1 MDEDAATAE
10 VGPDLVTAARKG
22 DSAAFVAIMRH
33 YDRRLRVVAYQA
45 VRDRSLAD
53 DVLQEVAIKA
63 FRNLPRFRGDSSLG
77 TWLSRIT
84 WRAALDA
91 LEREKRA
98 GRERAERVAQADPP
112 RVVHDPDIAGHIALR
127 DAVEAALA
135 GLPPHL
141 RLTVLLV
148 DREGYDYAAVGR
160 ILDVPEGTVASR
172 LSTARSALRLSL
184 APFVSSEVRQ

>member
-10 VGPDLVTAARKG
+10 VGRDLVAAARSG
-22 DSAAFVAIMRH
+22 DGAAFVAIMRH

-77 TWLSRIT
+77 TWLARIA

-98 GRERAERVAQADPP
+98 GRERAELVAQADPP
-112 RVVHDPDIAGHIALR
+112 RVLDDPDTAGDIALR

-135 GLPPHL
+135 ALPAHL

-148 DREGYDYAAVGR
+148 DREGYDYATVGR
-160 ILDVPEGTVASR
+160 ILDVPQGTVASR
-172 LSTARSALRLSL
+172 LSTARAALRLSL
-184 APFVSSEVRQ
+184 APFVGPEVRQ

>member
-1 MDEDAATAE
+1 MDEDAATTE
-10 VGPDLVTAARKG
+10 VGPDLIAAARNG
-22 DSAAFVAIMRH
+22 DGAAFVAIMRH

-45 VRDRSLAD
+45 VRDRTLAD

-77 TWLSRIT
+77 TWLARIA

-98 GRERAERVAQADPP
+98 GRERAELVAQADPP
-112 RVVHDPDIAGHIALR
+112 RVADDPDTAGHIALR

-135 GLPPHL
+135 ALPPHL
-141 RLTVLLV
+141 RLPVLLV
-148 DREGYDYAAVGR
+148 DREGYDYATVGR

-184 APFVSSEVRQ
+184 APFVGSEVQQ

>member
-10 VGPDLVTAARKG
+10 VGRDLVAAARSG
-22 DSAAFVAIMRH
+22 DGAAFVAIMRH

-77 TWLSRIT
+77 TWLARIA

-98 GRERAERVAQADPP
+98 GRERAELVAQADPP
-112 RVVHDPDIAGHIALR
+112 RVLDDPDTAGDIALR

-135 GLPPHL
+135 ALPAHL

-148 DREGYDYAAVGR
+148 DREGYDYATVGR
-160 ILDVPEGTVASR
+160 ILDVPQGTVASR
-172 LSTARSALRLSL
+172 LSTARAALRLSL
-184 APFVSSEVRQ
+184 APFVGQEVRQ